1 MYALNASAVS
11 GSTAMPRKIFIAALT
26 ILGLHIVEVFAFGKS
41 PAGPLFGNLLQIS
54 ACALAVAMCIGAS
67 RRSCGFVRSFWILV
81 GASMAVWGIANVGWM
96 YYEVV
101 LHREPPELSLFRF
114 LFDTQEAFFAMAIL
128 LDQDQESKD
137 LDFGFV
143 LDAVQIVLVFL
154 FVYVGLYYVP
164 SLSLD
169 AHSAAVRE
177 YTIMTTEISTLLI
190 MVLLRAHLTTSRE
203 RRRLYRG
210 LALYLA
216 VYTVGSEIANY
227 AEIFKETPTGTFIDV
242 AWTIPF
248 LWGALW
254 AARWQ
259 PSTDAQKLS
268 SSRTKSFGETI
279 LTNALFGAAPV
290 LVFLLSGG
298 LGPEWTLLRYSLLA
312 VSITCYVARMAISDF
327 RQSRNAEMVRQ
338 QALALDAAVDGMA
351 IIDAAGKYTY
361 VNAGYA
367 GMLGAA
373 SREEMIGNHW
383 ESVSAQKMGAD
394 PEELRTALRKEGRW
408 YGILNVS
415 REAGMSVPVELAVT
429 ALPEGGVVMLSRDL
443 TERRKAEHAKTE
455 AELKYRMI
463 VEQVAA
469 ISYIAEPGVNGRWF
483 YVSPQIESILG
494 YDAEEWLEQSE
505 NWLQFVHVDDHAAVH
520 EAEQAGLKGKSFQ
533 AEYRV
538 MRKDGRTVWIS
549 DTATITQGSENHPVM
564 EGIMVDISERK
575 LMEMQSQQA
584 RRMEAVGRLAG
595 GIAHDFNNLLT
606 IIKGYTEL
614 ARQRVEGQTALRNDI
629 DRIEDASERA
639 AALVRQLLAF
649 SRKQVLQPKNLDLN
663 GVVRSLEQLLRRLM
677 GEDIRMQM
685 KLAADIGTIKADPS
699 QIEQV
704 LMNLVVNARDAMP
717 HGGKLV
723 VETCNVELD
732 QGYASEHVSV
742 KPGKYVMLAV
752 SDTGV
757 GMNAET
763 VAHIFE
769 PFFTTKGG
777 TRGTGLGLS
786 TSYGIVKQSGGYIW
800 VYSEP
805 EEGTTFKVYLPR
817 IDEAAEPAA
826 AVWLK
831 TAAQKGTET
840 ILLVEDNEAVRDLTE
855 TVLTSYGYK
864 VIVTQNPEHA
874 QRVAETLGA
883 DIQLV
888 LTDVVMPSMSGRELV
903 RKLTAKY
910 PHLRVLYM
918 SGYTDNIITSSGVLE
933 PGLAFLQKPF
943 TPALLAQKVRE
954 VLDSAASVAK

>member
-1 MYALNASAVS
+1 
-11 GSTAMPRKIFIAALT
+11 
-26 ILGLHIVEVFAFGKS
+26 
-41 PAGPLFGNLLQIS
+41 
-54 ACALAVAMCIGAS
+54 
-67 RRSCGFVRSFWILV
+67 
-81 GASMAVWGIANVGWM
+81 
-96 YYEVV
+96 
-101 LHREPPELSLFRF
+101 
-114 LFDTQEAFFAMAIL
+114 
-128 LDQDQESKD
+128 
-137 LDFGFV
+137 
-143 LDAVQIVLVFL
+143 
-154 FVYVGLYYVP
+154 
-164 SLSLD
+164 
-169 AHSAAVRE
+169 
-177 YTIMTTEISTLLI
+177 
-190 MVLLRAHLTTSRE
+190 
-203 RRRLYRG
+203 
-210 LALYLA
+210 
-216 VYTVGSEIANY
+216 
-227 AEIFKETPTGTFIDV
+227 V